1 MLSNKPQSLDEDTEH
16 DPDVSG
22 GSGINNSS
30 KRPLVLFIIA
40 IAVLALG
47 AFLYNHFKS
56 GLEVKKVPTKA
67 LPITI
72 ATVDQKSVP
81 VEINVIGTVQ
91 PFQTVAM
98 KSQVVGQLMKVH
110 FKQGDF
116 VKKGDL
122 LFTIDARSAT
132 AQVDQ
137 AKAVEAKDRAQV
149 RQAQANVFKDAALIK
164 QAEAVLAKDR
174 SSLAL
179 ARKEEKRYATLVEQ
193 GVVSHEQFDQQK
205 TTEETMESTV
215 AADEALLGSAKAS
228 MQADQAL
235 TSSLESQRQ
244 ADEAAASNSQVY
256 LSYTNIRSPI
266 DGRTGSLNIHE
277 GNLIKDNDVT
287 SLISIDQISPIYVN
301 FAVPEQYLGE
311 LTRYN
316 SAAALKVTATI
327 EGSGHPENGVVSFI
341 DNAVDSS
348 TGTINLKATFEN
360 KDKQLWPGQFVNV
373 MVVLKDEPN
382 TLLVPSQA
390 VQSGQ
395 DGQFVFVV
403 KFDSTVEQR
412 TVKMTRTVNGF
423 AVIKQGLHKGETIV
437 TDGQMQLTPGCLVEP
452 KKSIVD
458 VD

>member
-1 MLSNKPQSLDEDTEH
+1 MLSNKPQSLDEETEH
-16 DPDVSG
+16 DSVASG
-22 GSGINNSS
+22 VNDSS
-30 KRPLVLFIIA
+30 KRPLILLIIA
-40 IAVLALG
+40 IAVLSLA

-56 GLEVKKVPTKA
+56 APEEKKVATKA
-67 LPITI
+67 LPVTI
-72 ATVDQKSVP
+72 ALVEQKSVP

-91 PFQTVAM
+91 PFSTVAV

-132 AQVDQ
+132 AQVEQ
-137 AKAVEAKDRAQV
+137 AKAVASKDQAQV
-149 RQAQANVFKDAALIK
+149 RQAQANVLKDVALIK
-164 QAEAVLAKDR
+164 QAEASLAKDR
-174 SSLAL
+174 SSLSL
-179 ARKEEKRYATLVEQ
+179 ARKEEKRYGALVEQ

-215 AADEALLGSAKAS
+215 AADEALLSSARAS

-235 TSSLESQRQ
+235 TNSLQSQQ
-244 ADEAAASNSQVY
+244 KADQAAASNSQVY

-287 SLISIDQISPIYVN
+287 ALISIDQISPIYVN

-316 SAAALKVTATI
+316 NASALKVTATI
-327 EGSGHPENGVVSFI
+327 EGSTKAENGVVSFI

-348 TGTINLKATFEN
+348 TGTISLKATFDNRE
-360 KDKQLWPGQFVNV
+360 KQLWPGQFVNV

-382 TLLVPSQA
+382 TLLVPSHA

-403 KFDSTVEQR
+403 KPDSTVEQR
-412 TVKMTRTVNGF
+412 VVKMTRSIKGM
-423 AVIKQGLHKGETIV
+423 AVIKQGLHKGETVV

-458 VD
+458 ND